1 MGRSVLIAIDLQNDF
16 ITESLGTQEA
26 VQMLPSCIER
36 LKTHEG
42 PLFFT
47 KDTHDDNYLA
57 TQEGKLLP
65 VEHCIKGTTGWEFP
79 DEIEKIRQERGG
91 LVFEKPTFASSELA
105 QHLVKLHE
113 QDSLESIEL
122 IGLCT
127 DICVISNALM
137 IKGFLPEVPIT
148 VNPSYCAGTSEQ
160 AHQAAL
166 ETMRSCQI
174 L

>member
-16 ITESLGTQEA
+16 ITGSLGTQEA

-36 LKTHEG
+36 LKAHEG
-42 PLFFT
+42 LLFFT

-65 VEHCIKGTTGWEFP
+65 VEHCIKGTPGWEFP

-105 QHLVKLHE
+105 QYLLKLHE
-113 QDSLESIEL
+113 QDSLKSIEL
-122 IGLCT
+122 VGLCT

-137 IKGFLPEVPIT
+137 IKGFLPEIPIT
-148 VNPSYCAGTSEQ
+148 VNPSCCAGTSEQ